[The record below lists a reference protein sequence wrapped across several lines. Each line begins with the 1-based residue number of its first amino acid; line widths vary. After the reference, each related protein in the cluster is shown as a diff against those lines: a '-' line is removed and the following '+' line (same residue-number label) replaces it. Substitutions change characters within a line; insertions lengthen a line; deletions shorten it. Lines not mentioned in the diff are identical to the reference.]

1 MTMPKFQ
8 TSMQLISFFCY
19 AWSKINFVST
29 CTNEIPT
36 DHIHTITHAP
46 ITSTQLPM
54 HRSHPHNYPC
64 TDHIHTTTHRSHP
77 HNYPPITPTQL
88 PTDYIHTTTH
98 RSHPHNYYYEGDRE
112 NFTTTSLICTWKLG
126 TSFEF
131 ESIKIIH
138 SSHLFSKTLCQN
150 YCEYVCEGVKLH
162 KKYLLKSCPDPACK
176 ICMIWFIIMHPEQT
190 ESL

>member
-1 MTMPKFQ
+1 MHRSHPHNYP
-8 TSMQLISFFCY
+8 C
-19 AWSKINFVST
+19 
-29 CTNEIPT
+29 T

-46 ITSTQLPM
+46 ITPTQLPM

-64 TDHIHTTTHRSHP
+64 TDHIHAITHA
-77 HNYPPITPTQL
+77 PITSTQL